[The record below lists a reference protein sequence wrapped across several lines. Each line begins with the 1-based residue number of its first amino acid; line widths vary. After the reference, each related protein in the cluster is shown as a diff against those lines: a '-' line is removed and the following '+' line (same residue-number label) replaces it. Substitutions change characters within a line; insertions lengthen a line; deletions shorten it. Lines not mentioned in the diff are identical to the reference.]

1 MKQLGMRGSFSA
13 LVALTVGLAL
23 NACAS
28 VSSPVKNLVQL
39 QADKADQTVKD
50 ADKLLDDAKA
60 KAEAFNDALT
70 ALDEAMQAVQ
80 AEEAKYAL
88 VFSANQNLESKS
100 GVDATAAAYL
110 IAQIYLAEQ
119 AGLSGNVK
127 QQFSESGS
135 ALQEIA
141 RNWKASWL
149 GIQKTQKLLHDYSEK
164 SAVSAIDADF
174 VAAVASQVPGSNE
187 RVDAILSRMKE
198 LRKVLDQASD
208 SALGKGKAVAQTR
221 SATGELV
228 DLLDAISKSKP
239 TK

>member
-1 MKQLGMRGSFSA
+1 MKHFQARGPLSA
-13 LVALTVGLAL
+13 TVALAVGLAL

-28 VSSPVKNLVQL
+28 VPKPVKSLIQL
-39 QADKADQTVKD
+39 QSDKADQTVKD
-50 ADKLLDDAKA
+50 ADKLLEDAKA
-60 KAEAFNDALT
+60 KTEAFNSAVA

-88 VFSANQNLESKS
+88 VFGANQTLESKS
-100 GVDATAAAYL
+100 GVDATAVAYL

-127 QQFSESGS
+127 QQFAESGA

-141 RNWKASWL
+141 TSWKASWV
-149 GIQKTQKLLHDYSEK
+149 GIQKSQKLLHDYSEK
-164 SAVSAIDADF
+164 SSVSAIDAEF
-174 VAAVASQVPGSNE
+174 VGAVAGQVPGSSE
-187 RVDAILSRMKE
+187 RLDAVLARLKD
-198 LRKVLDQASD
+198 LKKALDQASD

-239 TK
+239 AK

>member
-1 MKQLGMRGSFSA
+1 MRPSRARRLSA
-13 LVALTVGLAL
+13 LVLTAGLAL

-28 VSSPVKNLVQL
+28 VPAPVKSLVQL
-39 QADKADQTVKD
+39 QSDKADQTLKD
-50 ADKLLDDAKA
+50 ADKLLEDAKA
-60 KAEAFNDALT
+60 KAEAFNSALT

-127 QQFSESGS
+127 QQFADSGA
-135 ALQEIA
+135 ALQELA
-141 RNWKASWL
+141 ANWKASWV
-149 GIQKTQKLLHDYSEK
+149 GIQKSQKLLHEYSEK
-164 SAVSAIDADF
+164 SSVSAIDAEF
-174 VAAVASQVPGSNE
+174 VGAVAGQVPGSSE
-187 RVDAILSRMKE
+187 RLDAVLSRLKE
-198 LRKVLDQASD
+198 LKKALDQASD

-228 DLLDAISKSKP
+228 DLLDAIGKSKAA
-239 TK
+239 K